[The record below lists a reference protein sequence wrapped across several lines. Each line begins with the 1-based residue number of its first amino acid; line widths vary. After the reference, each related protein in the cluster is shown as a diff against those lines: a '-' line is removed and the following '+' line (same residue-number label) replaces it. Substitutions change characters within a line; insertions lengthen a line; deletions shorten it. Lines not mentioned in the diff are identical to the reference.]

1 MKELVVADL
10 MTSPTV
16 SVFASDSLAVAHEI
30 MASRSIRHLPVVNQ
44 QKELLGVLTH
54 RDMVRAALFAT
65 NELPYSEEQRFLE
78 QTLVEQAMTIDPE
91 SVSPDTPLIDA
102 ARMLL
107 EQKFGCLPVVDGLE
121 VVGILTE
128 ADFIKLVSRLCEEE
142 PRFSSLVAGL

>member
-1 MKELVVADL
+1 MKDLVVADL

-16 SVFASDSLAVAHEI
+16 TVFASDSLATANEI
-30 MASRSIRHLPVVNQ
+30 MVERSIRHLPVVNS
-44 QKELLGVLTH
+44 QKELLGILSH
-54 RDMVRAALFAT
+54 RDMIRAALFAT

-78 QTLVEQAMTIDPE
+78 QTLVEQAMTTDPE
-91 SVSPDTPLIDA
+91 SVAPDAPLIDA

-128 ADFIKLVSRLCEEE
+128 ADFIKLVIRLCEKE
-142 PRFSSLVAGL
+142 PRFS